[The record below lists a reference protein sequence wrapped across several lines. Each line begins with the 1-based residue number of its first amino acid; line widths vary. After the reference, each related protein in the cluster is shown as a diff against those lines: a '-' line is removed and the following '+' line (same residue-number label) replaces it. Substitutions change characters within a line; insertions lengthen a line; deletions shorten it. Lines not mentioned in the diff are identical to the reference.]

1 MIDILIGFSG
11 CAVVFGACFILIAV
25 LFLFAA
31 FVFFFGYIFRKGW
44 NAAGG
49 EDE

>member
-1 MIDILIGFSG
+1 MIDFLMGVPW
-11 CAVVFGACFILIAV
+11 CAVVFGACFILIGV

-49 EDE
+49 EE